1 MLRAENLSVAYV
13 GDITVL
19 DGVSVKVEPGKVF
32 AVIGPNG
39 AGKST
44 LLKTLFGLLKPR
56 HGKIFLDN
64 SDITCAEP
72 HQRIR
77 MGVFY
82 IPQESG
88 IFTSMTVKE
97 NLELSAWVFR
107 NDRAKVKE
115 RIEMVLE
122 QFPRLRERLLT
133 KAGKMSGGEQ
143 KFLELAKAMMNEPKF
158 LLIDEP
164 TVGLSPMMADQVYD
178 ELKKLAGKNIGM
190 LVVDQYIDK
199 VLEIADY
206 VYYVELG
213 RIKAEGTVEFIRRG
227 EFLFE

>member
-1 MLRAENLSVAYV
+1 MLQAENLSVAYV

-19 DGVSVKVEPGKVF
+19 DNVSVKVEPRKVF

-56 HGKIFLDN
+56 AGKIFLDGK
-64 SDITCAEP
+64 DISHTPP
-72 HQRIR
+72 HQRIN
-77 MGVFY
+77 MGIFY

-88 IFTSMTVKE
+88 IFGKMTVKE
-97 NLELSAWVFR
+97 NLELSAWLFR
-107 NDRAKVKE
+107 NNREKVRE
-115 RIEMVLE
+115 RIEAVLS
-122 QFPRLRERLLT
+122 QFPRLRERLLI

-143 KFLELAKAMMNEPKF
+143 KLLELAKALMNEPKF

-164 TVGLSPMMADQVYD
+164 TVGLSPTMADMVYE
-178 ELKKLAGKNIGM
+178 ELKKLTRRDIGM
-190 LVVDQYIDK
+190 LIVDQYVEK

-206 VYYVELG
+206 AYYVELG
-213 RIKAEGTVEFIRRG
+213 RIKAEGSAEFIRRG
-227 EFLFE
+227 DFLFE

>member
-1 MLRAENLSVAYV
+1 MLRAEKLSVAYV
-13 GDITVL
+13 GDIVVL
-19 DGVSVKVEPGKVF
+19 DGVSVKVEPRKVS

-56 HGKIFLDN
+56 SGEVFLDGKN
-64 SDITCAEP
+64 ITETAP

-88 IFTSMTVKE
+88 IFGSMTVKE
-97 NLELSAWVFR
+97 NLELAAWLFR
-107 NDRAKVKE
+107 NDREKVRE
-115 RIEMVLE
+115 RVEVVLSH
-122 QFPRLRERLLT
+122 FPRLRERLFT

-143 KFLELAKAMMNEPKF
+143 KFLELAKALMNEPKY
-158 LLIDEP
+158 LLVDEP
-164 TVGLSPMMADQVYD
+164 TVGLSPSMADMVYD
-178 ELKKLAGKNIGM
+178 ELKKLTGKDIGM
-190 LVVDQYIDK
+190 LIVDQYVDR

-213 RIKAEGTVEFIRRG
+213 RVKAEGSVDYIRRG

>member
-1 MLRAENLSVAYV
+1 MLRAENLSVAYI
-13 GDITVL
+13 GDILVL
-19 DGVSVKVEPGKVF
+19 DGVSVQVEQGKVY

-44 LLKTLFGLLKPR
+44 LLKTLFGFLKPKSGEILLDGR
-56 HGKIFLDN
+56 KIT
-64 SDITCAEP
+64 SAPP
-72 HQRIR
+72 HERIR

-88 IFTSMTVKE
+88 IFGSMTVKE
-97 NLELSAWVFR
+97 NLELAAWLFR
-107 NDRAKVKE
+107 GNKALVTE
-115 RIEMVLE
+115 RVEAVLN
-122 QFPRLRERLLT
+122 QFPRLRERLYT

-143 KFLELAKAMMNEPKF
+143 KFLELAKAMMNEPRY

-164 TVGLSPMMADQVYD
+164 TVGLSPAMANMVYE
-178 ELKKLAGKNIGM
+178 ELRKLTGKDIGI
-190 LVVDQYIDK
+190 LIVDQYVDQ

-213 RIKAEGTVEFIRRG
+213 KIKAEGSVDYIRRG

>member
-1 MLRAENLSVAYV
+1 MLQAENLSVAYV

-19 DGVSVKVEPGKVF
+19 DNVSVKVEPRKVF

-56 HGKIFLDN
+56 SGKIFLDGK
-64 SDITCAEP
+64 DISHTQP
-72 HQRIR
+72 HQRIS

-88 IFTSMTVKE
+88 IFGTMTVKE
-97 NLELSAWVFR
+97 NLELSAWIFR
-107 NDRAKVKE
+107 DNREKVRE
-115 RIEMVLE
+115 RIEAVLS
-122 QFPRLRERLLT
+122 QFPRLKERLLT

-143 KFLELAKAMMNEPKF
+143 KLLELAKALMNEPKF
-158 LLIDEP
+158 LLVDEP
-164 TVGLSPMMADQVYD
+164 TVGLSPTMADTVYE
-178 ELKKLAGKNIGM
+178 ELKKLTRKDIGM
-190 LVVDQYIDK
+190 LIVDQYVDK

-206 VYYVELG
+206 AYYVELG
-213 RIKAEGTVEFIRRG
+213 RIKAEGTVDFIRRG
-227 EFLFE
+227 DFLFE